1 MKEKDAVSKDILELV
16 NRLLGLNYGSS
27 DGERKHLDA
36 IGILSL
42 PEHLRKTAVAV
53 HRRRRVST
61 EMLSEITGRDVDV
74 ERANLEE
81 LVEMRYLEAVQEE
94 EVTFYYI

>member
-16 NRLLGLNYGSS
+16 NRLPGLNYGSS

-42 PEHLRKTAVAV
+42 PGPRMAKKSPFNHIAMQ
-53 HRRRRVST
+53 
-61 EMLSEITGRDVDV
+61 MLKSMLWTPMVRD
-74 ERANLEE
+74 R
-81 LVEMRYLEAVQEE
+81 
-94 EVTFYYI
+94 